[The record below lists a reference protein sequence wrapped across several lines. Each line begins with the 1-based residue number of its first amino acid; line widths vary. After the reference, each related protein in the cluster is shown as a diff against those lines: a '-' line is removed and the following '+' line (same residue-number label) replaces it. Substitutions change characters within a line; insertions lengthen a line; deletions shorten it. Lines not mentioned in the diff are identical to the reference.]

1 MTLPKHVETTP
12 KGITFYSNYA
22 SYGIHSY
29 ISEDGTIQTE
39 KTYRYF
45 PRSSNRVKMNKVI
58 IAVLLVIV
66 SFVLSFLLDFLGIFQ
81 ATLAFLFLAY
91 GNFFLLCEYSFEAHI
106 NKKSTGQQFYAAKN
120 MVFNA
125 YEMLQGIPNLWE
137 LQKVSKFAYD
147 SDLYLII
154 LQTFRGLIAST
165 FFIFFEYTTV
175 FKILWLYFVASTIA
189 TIISKILHKTKI
201 FMYLEWLFLAEPTDL
216 QVEAVIKGLEKWIE
230 SEQRFV

>member
-39 KTYRYF
+39 RTYQHF
-45 PRSSNRVKMNKVI
+45 PRLSKRVKMTKVI
-58 IAVLLVIV
+58 LAILLVIV

-137 LQKVSKFAYD
+137 LQKVSKYACD
-147 SDLYLII
+147 SDLYSKII
-154 LQTFRGLIAST
+154 ETSKGLLVLTFSL
-165 FFIFFEYTTV
+165 FFEYTT
-175 FKILWLYFVASTIA
+175 FLDGIWFYFVAYTIA
-189 TIISKILHKTKI
+189 TIISKLLQKTKI
-201 FMYLEWLFLAEPTDL
+201 FMYLEWLFLAESTDL